1 MRPQPVPLVV
11 SVEDVA
17 PGGKPAM
24 TRRDPQRDWS
34 QGFPPPKPR
43 KGGFDMKIRSP
54 AGGAVPRLNSLLVPG
69 EGSINSPYD
78 DPNSP
83 LPFEPIEK
91 DQPTKPWKVLRSHNG
106 NLPVY
111 TRYHKAGSEV
121 LTVVHHFFGDIEA
134 MRKELMQVC
143 EAPVRIRAG
152 HFEVRGLHVWKIKEW
167 LVKLSCKLN
176 PSPEL
181 STSLTARAARG
192 VAVLRRG
199 ADRHLDRLEQWL
211 ERRRKARCYKA
222 LDAELRRAAR
232 AAEILDS
239 VGVQEF
245 LIGPSSRTVE
255 SCESLCFEDE
265 EVLGALVRYQ
275 LKHSST
281 LSQVL
286 QGRPW
291 REILPRCLCQV
302 TVAFMVGL
310 ALFCLLAAMAFAP
323 TRSLALGPAGEVA
336 APPAAVAAAAAAVTL
351 RPLWQFPMLSLQ
363 ELRQVENVV
372 FEENQLR
379 HSLRVAVTSKMS
391 DGSVLLQST
400 DSSLRVEKSGRG
412 FWLRDGQEVPL
423 DDMEALRQL
432 PGADEGLAWM
442 GAQLTT
448 EVVAP
453 A

>member
-1 MRPQPVPLVV
+1 M
-11 SVEDVA
+11 EDGA
-17 PGGKPAM
+17 E
-24 TRRDPQRDWS
+24 
-34 QGFPPPKPR
+34 
-43 KGGFDMKIRSP
+43 P
-54 AGGAVPRLNSLLVPG
+54 AGSGAETQVEGTPAEVPAK
-69 EGSINSPYD
+69 ED
-78 DPNSP
+78 C
-83 LPFEPIEK
+83 EE
-91 DQPTKPWKVLRSHNG
+91 VL
-106 NLPVY
+106 
-111 TRYHKAGSEV
+111 AGSGRDFDLV
-121 LTVVHHFFGDIEA
+121 AAGDRADLQARDAEEIKRGWFYRQRA
-134 MRKELMQVC
+134 
-143 EAPVRIRAG
+143 RAG
-152 HFEVRGLHVWKIKEW
+152 
-167 LVKLSCKLN
+167 
-176 PSPEL
+176 
-181 STSLTARAARG
+181 RG

-275 LKHSST
+275 LKRSST

-336 APPAAVAAAAAAVTL
+336 APPAPVAAAAAAVSL
-351 RPLWQFPMLSLQ
+351 RPLWQFPLLSLQ

-442 GAQLTT
+442 GAQLAT

>member
-1 MRPQPVPLVV
+1 MASVVASRRLVSEADMFFAVTLLAFCGCTMFFDLGGNLGAKALMLADTIVYGGASVANGIAEGWASRAACKGTDYSIETYRAHQFIGASLCRFVAPVVTRFILDIGGLHTWRHLRR
-11 SVEDVA
+11 SKTELDDVA
-17 PGGKPAM
+17 MADFARSDHGRCSGVLRTAKSDA
-24 TRRDPQRDWS
+24 
-34 QGFPPPKPR
+34 
-43 KGGFDMKIRSP
+43 IRSSKLVADGRP
-54 AGGAVPRLNSLLVPG
+54 FVRFKFKLVRASPR
-69 EGSINSPYD
+69 
-78 DPNSP
+78 
-83 LPFEPIEK
+83 
-91 DQPTKPWKVLRSHNG
+91 
-106 NLPVY
+106 
-111 TRYHKAGSEV
+111 
-121 LTVVHHFFGDIEA
+121 
-134 MRKELMQVC
+134 
-143 EAPVRIRAG
+143 
-152 HFEVRGLHVWKIKEW
+152 
-167 LVKLSCKLN
+167 
-176 PSPEL
+176 
-181 STSLTARAARG
+181 SLT
-192 VAVLRRG
+192 
-199 ADRHLDRLEQWL
+199 
-211 ERRRKARCYKA
+211 K
-222 LDAELRRAAR
+222 
-232 AAEILDS
+232 
-239 VGVQEF
+239 
-245 LIGPSSRTVE
+245 
-255 SCESLCFEDE
+255 
-265 EVLGALVRYQ
+265 VLGALVRYQ

-310 ALFCLLAAMAFAP
+310 AVFCLLAAVAFAP
-323 TRSLALGPAGEVA
+323 TRSLALGPAGAVA
-336 APPAAVAAAAAAVTL
+336 APPAPVAAAAAAVTL

-379 HSLRVAVTSKMS
+379 HSLRVAVTSKMF

-412 FWLRDGQEVPL
+412 VWLRDGQEVPL

>member
-1 MRPQPVPLVV
+1 M
-11 SVEDVA
+11 EDGA
-17 PGGKPAM
+17 E
-24 TRRDPQRDWS
+24 
-34 QGFPPPKPR
+34 
-43 KGGFDMKIRSP
+43 P
-54 AGGAVPRLNSLLVPG
+54 AGSGAEKQAEGTPAEVPAK
-69 EGSINSPYD
+69 ED
-78 DPNSP
+78 C
-83 LPFEPIEK
+83 EE
-91 DQPTKPWKVLRSHNG
+91 VL
-106 NLPVY
+106 
-111 TRYHKAGSEV
+111 AGSGRDFDLV
-121 LTVVHHFFGDIEA
+121 AAGDRADLQARDVEEKKRGWFYRQRA
-134 MRKELMQVC
+134 
-143 EAPVRIRAG
+143 RAG
-152 HFEVRGLHVWKIKEW
+152 RGL
-167 LVKLSCKLN
+167 
-176 PSPEL
+176 
-181 STSLTARAARG
+181 AA
-192 VAVLRRG
+192 LRRG

-222 LDAELRRAAR
+222 LDAELRHAAR
-232 AAEILDS
+232 AAEILDT

-255 SCESLCFEDE
+255 SCEALCFEDE

-310 ALFCLLAAMAFAP
+310 AVFCLLAAVAFAP
-323 TRSLALGPAGEVA
+323 TRSLALGHAGAVA
-336 APPAAVAAAAAAVTL
+336 APPAPVAAAAAAVTL

-379 HSLRVAVTSKMS
+379 HSLRVAVTSKMF

-412 FWLRDGQEVPL
+412 VWLRDGQEVPL